1 MRPSRVSSYLLF
13 SLAPLVAHAQAPSLV
28 PMHEWKVPWEKTRP
42 RDPAV
47 APDGRIF
54 FVGQEGNYV
63 ARLDPKTGEFK
74 RFEIDP
80 GTFPHSCLVDARG
93 QLWFSGNRNGMIG
106 RLDPATGA
114 ITRFPIGDSTV
125 KDPHTMVFDRQGNLW
140 FTAQNSNVVG
150 HLDVTTGK
158 YRIVRMPLKGSR
170 PYGIVLDSKGRPWFN
185 LFGKSLVGTVD
196 PLTWELKTYPLANEK
211 TLDRRIAITSDDRV
225 WYVDYARGHLGL
237 LDPATGKVEEFA
249 MPGGP
254 ASLPY
259 AMTSD
264 DRDRIWFVETGK
276 QPNRLVG
283 FDPRTRV
290 FFSNTA
296 IESGGGTVR
305 HMVFDRKTRL
315 IWFGTDNGTIGRA
328 EISAEKT
335 AM

>member
-1 MRPSRVSSYLLF
+1 VRLSRLPSCMLAALLP
-13 SLAPLVAHAQAPSLV
+13 LAANSQSPSLV
-28 PMHEWKVPWEKTRP
+28 PMREWKVPWEKTRP

-63 ARLDPKTGEFK
+63 ARLDPRTGEFK
-74 RFEIDP
+74 RYEIDP

-93 QLWFSGNRNGMIG
+93 QLWYSGNRNGMIG

-114 ITRFPIGDSTV
+114 ITRFPIGDSAV
-125 KDPHTMVFDRQGNLW
+125 KDPHTMVFDRQGNVW

-150 HLDVTTGK
+150 HLDAATGK
-158 YRIVRMPLKGSR
+158 YRIVRMPQANSR
-170 PYGIVLDSKGRPWFN
+170 PYGIVLYSRGRPWFN
-185 LFGKSLVGTVD
+185 LFGRGLIGTID
-196 PLTWELKTYPLANEK
+196 PVTYELRTYPLANEK
-211 TLDRRIAITSDDRV
+211 TLDRRIAITSDDKL
-225 WYVDYARGHLGL
+225 WYVDYARGKLGH
-237 LDPATGKVEEFA
+237 LDPASGKTEEFA
-249 MPGGP
+249 TPGGP

-283 FDPRTRV
+283 FDPKTRL
-290 FFSNTA
+290 FFSSTA
-296 IESGGGTVR
+296 IEGGGGTVR

-315 IWFGTDNGTIGRA
+315 IWFGTDNGTIVRA
-328 EISAEKT
+328 DVPGEKT

>member
-1 MRPSRVSSYLLF
+1 MRPSLVL
-13 SLAPLVAHAQAPSLV
+13 SLVFVTLGPLAASGQSPSLV
-28 PMHEWKVPWEKTRP
+28 PIHEWKVPWERTRP

-47 APDGRIF
+47 APDGRVF

-80 GTFPHSCLVDARG
+80 GTYPHSCLIDARG

-106 RLDPATGA
+106 RLDPATGV

-125 KDPHTMVFDRQGNLW
+125 KDPHTMVFDRQGNVW

-150 HLDVTTGK
+150 HLDVTSGK
-158 YRIVRMPLKGSR
+158 YRIVRMPVSNSR

-185 LFGKSLVGTVD
+185 LFGKGLIGTID
-196 PLTWELKTYPLANEK
+196 PVTYDLKTFPLANEK
-211 TLDRRIAITSDDRV
+211 TLDRRIAITSDDKL
-225 WYVDYARGHLGL
+225 WYVDYARGHLGH
-237 LDPATGKVEEFA
+237 LDPVNGRVEEFA
-249 MPGGP
+249 MPGGM

-283 FDPRTRV
+283 FDPKTRS

-328 EISAEKT
+328 DVSGEKT

>member
-1 MRPSRVSSYLLF
+1 MRRSRLLATLLVM
-13 SLAPLVAHAQAPSLV
+13 LAPLCAGGQVTSLV
-28 PMHEWKVPWEKTRP
+28 AMDEWKVPWERTRP

-63 ARLDPKTGEFK
+63 ARLDSKTGEFT
-74 RFEIDP
+74 RYEIDP

-93 QLWFSGNRNGMIG
+93 QIWFSGNRNGMIG

-114 ITRFPIGDSTV
+114 ITRFTIGDSTV
-125 KDPHTMVFDRQGNLW
+125 RDPHTMVFDRSGNVW
-140 FTAQNSNVVG
+140 FTAQNSNAVG
-150 HLDVTTGK
+150 HLDVATGK
-158 YRIVRMPLKGSR
+158 SRIVKMLQANSR

-185 LFGKSLVGTVD
+185 LFGKSLIGTID
-196 PLTWELKTYPLANEK
+196 PVTSELRTYPLANER
-211 TLDRRIAITSDDRV
+211 TLDRRIAITSDDRL
-225 WYVDYARGHLGL
+225 WYVDYARGQLGH
-237 LDPATGKVEEFA
+237 LDPSSGEVEEFA
-249 MPGGP
+249 MLGGP

-283 FDPRTRV
+283 FDPRTKA

-296 IESGGGTVR
+296 VAGGGGTVR
-305 HMVFDRKTRL
+305 HMVFDRRTKML
-315 IWFGTDNGTIGRA
+315 WFGTDNGTIVRA
-328 EISAEKT
+328 DVSSEKP